1 MKLLYFM
8 VHISKNLLRDIY
20 TEVRVFMYVIF
31 LLDTF
36 IFMFLHQLNLD
47 RTLEV
52 EHPMV
57 QK

>member
-1 MKLLYFM
+1 M